1 MEHNPESKLE
11 FKEKLKDF
19 YYKNKGKIFFSILVL
34 LIFLISVIFI
44 KYNDE
49 RKKKFVSEKY
59 IQAGLYLVSDKKE
72 NAKKLYEEII
82 LNEDNF
88 YSILALNIIIE
99 KNLISDES
107 KILKYFE
114 IVNKVTKTREQNDIL
129 KFKKALYL
137 IKIGNSER
145 GIILLNQL
153 IKDNSSIKSLAEELI
168 PK

>member
-59 IQAGLYLVSDKKE
+59 IQAGLYLASDKKE
-72 NAKKLYEEII
+72 NAKKLYEEIV
-82 LNEDNF
+82 LNKDNF
-88 YSILALNIIIE
+88 YSVLALNTIIE
-99 KNLISDES
+99 KNLISD
-107 KILKYFE
+107 KNTILEYF
-114 IVNKVTKTREQNDIL
+114 DIIENSNLTSENIDLLTL
-129 KFKKALYL
+129 KKSLYL
-137 IKIGNSER
+137 INNSNIEM
-145 GIILLNQL
+145 GENLLKTQIN
-153 IKDNSSIKSLAEELI
+153 KNSSLKLLIEEILNN
-168 PK
+168 

>member
-99 KNLISDES
+99 KNLISDEN
-107 KILKYFE
+107 KILEYFNLLE
-114 IVNKVTKTREQNDIL
+114 KSNLTSENIDLLNL
-129 KFKKALYL
+129 KKSLYL
-137 IKIGNSER
+137 INNSNIEM
-145 GIILLNQL
+145 GENLL
-153 IKDNSSIKSLAEELI
+153 KSLKNKDTSLKPIIEEIL
-168 PK
+168 KK

>member
-99 KNLISDES
+99 KNLISDEN
-107 KILKYFE
+107 KILEYFNLLE
-114 IVNKVTKTREQNDIL
+114 KSNL
-129 KFKKALYL
+129 KSENIDLLNLKKSLYL
-137 IKIGNSER
+137 INNSNIEM
-145 GIILLNQL
+145 GENLL
-153 IKDNSSIKSLAEELI
+153 KSLKNKDTSLKPIIEEIL
-168 PK
+168 KK